1 MGDVFRNITL
11 AAAPAFVCKW
21 LSLSGR
27 PGQPSAWVQDRVVT
41 LLKKEEEQGEEKEE
55 KEEEKDNSKEKKRKR
70 ADIFYIGFLCLH

>member
-55 KEEEKDNSKEKKRKR
+55 KEEKKKRRKITAGR
-70 ADIFYIGFLCLH
+70 RRERELIFST

>member
-55 KEEEKDNSKEKKRKR
+55 KEEKKNRRKITAGR
-70 ADIFYIGFLCLH
+70 RRERELIFST

>member
-11 AAAPAFVCKW
+11 ASAPAFVCKW

-55 KEEEKDNSKEKKRKR
+55 KEEKKKRRKITAGR
-70 ADIFYIGFLCLH
+70 RRERELIFST

>member
-55 KEEEKDNSKEKKRKR
+55 KEEKKKRR
-70 ADIFYIGFLCLH
+70 QITAGRRRERELIFST